1 MRLCF
6 QKCLQQFFYYFFY
19 FRGYGGDR
27 NDRNNDRQKRL
38 PTEGPFIA
46 YVGNLPQGLVQ
57 GDVIKIFE
65 HLAVKNVRL
74 VKDRE
79 TDQFK
84 GFCYVEFET
93 SDDLEKAMQLNGRI
107 KLDENESTPP
117 LKIDIAEQKKN
128 DRGGFVKR
136 GGQQGR
142 QTGGNFQRGGGND
155 RQGGRGGQGGYDNN
169 YGRNNDNYNR
179 GGDRQGDRGGQRGGY
194 NNGEFYFLLLFSS

>member
-1 MRLCF
+1 ML
-6 QKCLQQFFYYFFY
+6 LINIFFH

-27 NDRNNDRQKRL
+27 NDRNNDRQQKRI

-57 GDVIKIFE
+57 GDVMKIFE
-65 HLAVKNVRL
+65 NLSVKNVRL

-93 SDDLEKAMQLNGRI
+93 SDDLESAMELNGRI
-107 KLDENESTPP
+107 KLDDNESTPP
-117 LKIDIAEQKKN
+117 LKIDIADQKKN
-128 DRGGFVKR
+128 DRGGFKR

-142 QTGGNFQRGGGND
+142 QGGGNFQRGGGGGGGGG
-155 RQGGRGGQGGYDNN
+155 GGRGGQGGYENN
-169 YGRNNDNYNR
+169 YGRNNDYNR
-179 GGDRQGDRGGQRGGY
+179 GGDRGGDRGGQRGGF
-194 NNGEFYFLLLFSS
+194 NNGEFIF